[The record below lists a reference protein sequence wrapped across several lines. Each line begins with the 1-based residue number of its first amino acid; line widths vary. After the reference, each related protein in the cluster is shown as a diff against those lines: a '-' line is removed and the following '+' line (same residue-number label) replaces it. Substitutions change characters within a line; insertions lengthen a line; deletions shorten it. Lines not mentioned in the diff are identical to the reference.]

1 MIMIPVCF
9 EEQFLPGTLEYAIH
23 TLIEHEVDMSV
34 FDAKYNND
42 ETGCRAFNP
51 KILLKA
57 VLLGYARRLLS
68 SREIEKACKNVISFM
83 AITCGQAP
91 DHSTIAAFVSSM
103 ENEIKLIFRDILL
116 YCDKKGLLGGTCFSI
131 DGCKLPANASKEMS
145 GTFEQLEKKKGRL
158 EKQLEKLFEEHQH
171 NDLTAFEEHQHNDL
185 PTFEEQQ
192 HNDLPAKARKL
203 EKKVNTMNNF
213 LKYNEPKS
221 GQKHKENKSNV
232 TDNDSQLMLTSHG
245 VIQGYNAQAFVDS
258 KHQIIVFSDAGSS
271 GQDDEHGSIMIEGA
285 KENLKAIG
293 KDEDC
298 LKNVD
303 VLCDSNYYSPTNFQ
317 KLIDLEINGY
327 IPDKDFRKRDP
338 RYTHSDPKF
347 SLTDFDYQPERDVY
361 ICPAGAELTR
371 QRDTKRKGK
380 KYYRH
385 YAADEKACLHCQNRH
400 RCLAKKTSKRRWLS
414 VYYDKKLARYARDM
428 IERIDSDE
436 GRKKY
441 DQRFGMVEPVFA
453 NIRYQKRM
461 DRFGLRG
468 KKKVDIQWR
477 LYCLVHNIEKCIPF
491 CGNVAFSPAI

>member
-1 MIMIPVCF
+1 MIMVPVCL
-9 EEQFLPGTLEYAIH
+9 EEQLYPGTLEHMIH
-23 TLIEHEVDMSV
+23 TLIEHEVDMSI

-42 ETGCRAFNP
+42 EIGWRAFDP
-51 KILLKA
+51 KVLLKPI
-57 VLLGYARRLLS
+57 LLGYARGLLS
-68 SREIEKACKNVISFM
+68 SRKIERACKENIVFM
-83 AITCGQAP
+83 ALTCGQGP

-103 ENEIKLIFRDILL
+103 EQEIKLIFRDILL

-145 GTFEQLEKKKGRL
+145 GTFEQLEKKKERL
-158 EKQLEKLFEEHQH
+158 EKHLEELIKEHQN
-171 NDLTAFEEHQHNDL
+171 NDS
-185 PTFEEQQ
+185 
-192 HNDLPAKARKL
+192 PAKAKKL
-203 EKKVNTMNNF
+203 VKNIQKLNQF
-213 LKYNEPKS
+213 LKDNEPKS

-232 TDNDSQLMLTSHG
+232 TDNDSQLMITSHG
-245 VIQGYNAQAFVDS
+245 VIQGYNAQAVVDS

-293 KDEDC
+293 KEDDC
-298 LKNVD
+298 LKNVT
-303 VLCDSNYYSPTNFQ
+303 LLSDSNYYSPTNFQ

-338 RYTHSDPKF
+338 RYIHSDPKF
-347 SLTDFDYQPERDVY
+347 SIADFYYQPDSDVY

-371 QRDTKRKGK
+371 QSDTKRKGK

-385 YAADEKACLHCQNRH
+385 YAADEKTCLHCQSRH

-414 VYYDKKLARYARDM
+414 VYYDKHLAQYARDM

-461 DRFGLRG
+461 NRFGLRG
-468 KKKVDIQWR
+468 KKKVDIQWM

-491 CGNVAFSPAI
+491 GGNLAFSPAI